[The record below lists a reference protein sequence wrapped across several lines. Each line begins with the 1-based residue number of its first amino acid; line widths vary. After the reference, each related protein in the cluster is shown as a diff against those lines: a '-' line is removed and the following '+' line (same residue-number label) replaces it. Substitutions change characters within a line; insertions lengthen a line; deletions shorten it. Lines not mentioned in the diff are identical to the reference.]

1 MKRSSKIFTYIFS
14 GLILFVSVWWVGSSA
29 YIAWQGYKWEKQTE
43 EFQLALSKPYREDT
57 YGGKTPEETWGMFLD
72 ALKKG
77 DVELASNYIVPE
89 KREEEL
95 EFLKKEQ
102 AIDNLKLLT
111 EQFSTNMRR
120 DLEVSSDE
128 TIYFVYTV
136 KDKKTGVNHANSIV
150 FILNPYTK
158 VWKISLL

>member
-1 MKRSSKIFTYIFS
+1 MKRSSKIIIYICASFV
-14 GLILFVSVWWVGSSA
+14 LFILVWWVGSSA
-29 YIAWQGYKWEKQTE
+29 YSGWMGYKSEKKTE

-77 DVELASNYIVPE
+77 DVELASKYFVPE
-89 KREEEL
+89 KQEEWL
-95 EFLKKEQ
+95 SIFEQ
-102 AIDNLKLLT
+102 
-111 EQFSTNMRR
+111 
-120 DLEVSSDE
+120 
-128 TIYFVYTV
+128 TV
-136 KDKKTGVNHANSIV
+136 KEKGSIEIDKLESIKFDSKSGDTMYYYRLIRENGKLVNSSII

>member
-1 MKRSSKIFTYIFS
+1 MKRFSKVTIYIFVS
-14 GLILFVSVWWVGSSA
+14 LGLLVLIWWVGSSA
-29 YIAWQGYKWEKQTE
+29 YSGWMGYKWEKQTE

-77 DVELASNYIVPE
+77 DVELASKYIVPE
-89 KREEEL
+89 KREERLLDFKKAINEERMSEVISKFSSKL
-95 EFLKKEQ
+95 EPDDSSNERVSFILSLKNK
-102 AIDNLKLLT
+102 NG
-111 EQFSTNMRR
+111 
-120 DLEVSSDE
+120 EVE
-128 TIYFVYTV
+128 A
-136 KDKKTGVNHANSIV
+136 HLIV